1 MIIRSVGHDPK
12 NIRQKAIVSE
22 YYMARDRKTRAPF
35 DPGVVTLG
43 WVSFLSDVASDMIY
57 PLLPDFLTRTLGA
70 GPAALG
76 LIEGVAESTA
86 SFAKVASGRW
96 SDRIR
101 HRKRFVVV
109 GYLLA
114 AVVRPLV
121 GVARSW
127 GQVLAIRFTDRVGMG
142 VRTPPRDA
150 LLADL
155 TPPDSRGRA
164 FGLQRAMDNA
174 GAFVGPLLAALLL
187 KFVFT
192 DERTVFLLAI
202 VPGLAAVGL
211 LAWRVPERA
220 RSAPDPPRADQPP
233 ERLPRALWIAIG
245 IFVLFALAN
254 STDAFLLLR
263 ARQAGVPLWQ
273 VPLLWAFFQ
282 GIKAAAGTPGGAL
295 SDRIGRAP
303 TLVLGWATYALS
315 YAGFAFAAGALAIW
329 PLFAFYALFFALT
342 EGTERAMVAD
352 LVPERL
358 RGRAFGAFHA
368 AIGLAALPASLFFGI
383 LWKAIGPRGAF
394 LVGAALALAATA
406 ALFAF
411 RRKIDP
417 HQAR

>member
-1 MIIRSVGHDPK
+1 MKSK
-12 NIRQKAIVSE
+12 SE
-22 YYMARDRKTRAPF
+22 IHTGPQEPAVTRLDR
-35 DPGVVTLG
+35 GVVTLG

-70 GPAALG
+70 GPATLG

-86 SFAKVASGRW
+86 SFAKVVSGRW

-101 HRKRFVVV
+101 HRKRFVVL

-121 GVARSW
+121 GLAQSW
-127 GQVLAIRFTDRVGMG
+127 GQVLAIRFTDRVGKG

-155 TPPDSRGRA
+155 APPESRGRA

-174 GAFVGPLLAALLL
+174 GAFLGPLLAALLL
-187 KFVFT
+187 KFVIPE
-192 DERTVFLLAI
+192 ERTVFLLAV
-202 VPGLAAVGL
+202 VPGLAAVAL
-211 LAWRVPERA
+211 LLWRVPERPRQA
-220 RSAPDPPRADQPP
+220 PADPGAAVSA
-233 ERLPRALWIAIG
+233 ERLPSGLWIAIG
-245 IFVLFALAN
+245 IFVVFALAN

-263 ARQAGVPLWQ
+263 ARQEGVPLWQ
-273 VPLLWAFFQ
+273 IPVLWAFFQ
-282 GIKAAAGTPGGAL
+282 GVKAAAGTPGGAL

-303 TLVLGWATYALS
+303 TLMVGWAVYGFS
-315 YAGFAFAAGALAIW
+315 YVGFAFATSALAIW
-329 PLFAFYALFFALT
+329 PLFAFYGLFFALT

-368 AIGLAALPASLFFGI
+368 AIGLAALPASLLFGI
-383 LWKAIGPRGAF
+383 LWKAIGPRAAF
-394 LVGAALALAATA
+394 LVGAGLALLATV
-406 ALFAF
+406 ALLLL
-411 RRKIDP
+411 RERIRP
-417 HQAR
+417 VEPR

>member
-1 MIIRSVGHDPK
+1 
-12 NIRQKAIVSE
+12 
-22 YYMARDRKTRAPF
+22 MAPGRNAELRL

-86 SFAKVASGRW
+86 SLTKVASGRW

-101 HRKRFVVV
+101 HRKRFVVS
-109 GYLLA
+109 GYLVA
-114 AVVRPLV
+114 ALVRPLV
-121 GVARSW
+121 GLAQSW
-127 GQVLAIRFTDRVGMG
+127 GQVLAIRFTDRVGKG
-142 VRTPPRDA
+142 IRTPPRDA

-155 TPPDSRGRA
+155 APLESRGRA

-174 GAFVGPLLAALLL
+174 GAFVGPILAALLL
-187 KFVFT
+187 KFVFRE
-192 DERTVFLLAI
+192 ERTVFLLAL
-202 VPGLAAVGL
+202 VPGLAAVAL
-211 LAWRVPERA
+211 LIWRVSERS
-220 RSAPDPPRADQPP
+220 RPAPGPSRTDDPP

-282 GIKAAAGTPGGAL
+282 GVKALAGTPGGAL

-303 TLVLGWATYALS
+303 TLVLGWAVYGLS
-315 YAGFAFAAGALAIW
+315 YVGFAFADRAPAIW
-329 PLFAFYALFFALT
+329 ALFAFYGLFFALT

-352 LVPERL
+352 LVSERL

-368 AIGLAALPASLFFGI
+368 SIGLAALPASFFFGV
-383 LWKAIGPRGAF
+383 LWKSIGPRGAF
-394 LVGAALALAATA
+394 LVGAGLALAATA
-406 ALFAF
+406 ALFLL
-411 RRKIDP
+411 RKRVRLP
-417 HQAR
+417 EGA

>member
-1 MIIRSVGHDPK
+1 MDAA
-12 NIRQKAIVSE
+12 RQTGK
-22 YYMARDRKTRAPF
+22 RL

-76 LIEGVAESTA
+76 LIEGVAESAA
-86 SFAKVASGRW
+86 SLTKVASGRW

-101 HRKRFVVV
+101 HRKRFVVF

-114 AVVRPLV
+114 ALVRPLV
-121 GVARSW
+121 GLAQAW
-127 GQVLAIRFTDRVGMG
+127 GQVLAIRFVDRVGKG

-155 TPPDSRGRA
+155 TPPESRGRA

-187 KFVFT
+187 KYVFRE
-192 DERTVFLLAI
+192 ERTVFLLAL
-202 VPGLAAVGL
+202 VPGLAAVAL
-211 LAWRVPERA
+211 LLWRVPDRP
-220 RSAPDPPRADQPP
+220 RPVPAPATADDPP
-233 ERLPRALWIAIG
+233 EKLPRELWIAIG
-245 IFVLFALAN
+245 IFALFALAN

-273 VPLLWAFFQ
+273 MPLLWAFFQ
-282 GIKAAAGTPGGAL
+282 GVKAAAGTPGGAL

-303 TLVLGWATYALS
+303 TLALGWAVYGLS
-315 YAGFAFAAGALAIW
+315 YVGFAFAARAPQIW
-329 PLFAFYALFFALT
+329 PLFAFYGLFFALT

-352 LVPERL
+352 LVSERL

-383 LWKAIGPRGAF
+383 LWKAIGPRVAF
-394 LVGAALALAATA
+394 LVGAALALVATA
-406 ALFAF
+406 ALYLL
-411 RRKIDP
+411 RGRIRP
-417 HQAR
+417 PEPR